1 MTPRLDLIGLVVKDM
16 KKTLDFYRL
25 LGVLIAD
32 GAESEGHVEAT
43 IGGMRIAWDTE
54 EIIAS
59 FDSSRSFD
67 NGKGRMGLA
76 FKCDTVAAVDA
87 VYKQVVDAGY
97 ASHKEPWDA
106 FWGQRY
112 AVVIDP
118 DGNHIDLFA
127 DV

>member
-25 LGVLIAD
+25 LGVPIAD

-59 FDSSRSFD
+59 FDSSRSFE

-76 FKCDTVAAVDA
+76 FKCDTVAEVDA

-97 ASHKEPWDA
+97 AGPQSTLGCVLGATLCGGDRPRR
-106 FWGQRY
+106 QSY
-112 AVVIDP
+112 
-118 DGNHIDLFA
+118 
-127 DV
+127 